1 MGLLSNNKSRQKTA
15 GFFDSRKS
23 LERFVINLGKQ
34 CVQIK
39 EIQKRAGVS
48 RTVVDNILR
57 EHNVSPSETKL
68 KKLNGTIK
76 MLSEME
82 EVYRIENKHLREENK
97 KPEVYRIENKHL
109 REENK
114 KLKDQLKALKW
125 EWPDETRMDTIGQN
139 GNNGEHYAKLNDSHT
154 TEINNAKESN

>member
-1 MGLLSNNKSRQKTA
+1 MGKMGLLSNNKSRQKTA

-57 EHNVSPSETKL
+57 EHNVSPNETKL

-97 KPEVYRIENKHL
+97 K
-109 REENK
+109 
-114 KLKDQLKALKW
+114 LKDQLKALKW
-125 EWPDETRMDTIGQN
+125 EWPEENRIDAIGQN
-139 GNNGEHYAKLNDSHT
+139 GNNGDHY
-154 TEINNAKESN
+154 E

>member
-97 KPEVYRIENKHL
+97 K
-109 REENK
+109 
-114 KLKDQLKALKW
+114 LKDQLKALKW

>member
-1 MGLLSNNKSRQKTA
+1 MGLLSNNKSRKKTT

-23 LERFVINLGKQ
+23 LERFVIKLGKQ

-57 EHNVSPSETKL
+57 ERGVSPNETKL

-82 EVYRIENKHLREENK
+82 EVYRIENKR
-97 KPEVYRIENKHL
+97 L

-114 KLKDQLKALKW
+114 KLQDKLKALKW
-125 EWPDETRMDTIGQN
+125 EWPEDARIDTIGQN
-139 GNNGEHYAKLNDSHT
+139 GNNGEHYELL
-154 TEINNAKESN
+154 ENARPTPREANE